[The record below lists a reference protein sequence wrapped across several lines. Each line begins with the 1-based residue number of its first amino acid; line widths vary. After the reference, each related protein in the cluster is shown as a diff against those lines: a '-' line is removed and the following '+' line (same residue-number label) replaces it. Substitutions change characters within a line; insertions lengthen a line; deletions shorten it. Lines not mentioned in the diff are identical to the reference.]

1 MNIAPADLRARYS
14 EGRLVPFIGAGISM
28 AVNWERNGQTRRGL
42 SWRELVSHAAELL
55 GFKDPELL
63 RVRGNDL
70 QILEYFRLKRGE
82 FADLRNW
89 YYAEYSAPNESLEL
103 STIHQAL
110 SRLDRCTLYYTTN
123 YDDFLERSFGLLGR
137 TPTVVAIEQH
147 IADSLQRRSRGQH
160 SDCEIV

>member
-1 MNIAPADLRARYS
+1 
-14 EGRLVPFIGAGISM
+14 VPFIGAGISM

-89 YYAEYSAPNESLEL
+89 
-103 STIHQAL
+103 
-110 SRLDRCTLYYTTN
+110 
-123 YDDFLERSFGLLGR
+123 
-137 TPTVVAIEQH
+137 
-147 IADSLQRRSRGQH
+147 
-160 SDCEIV
+160 